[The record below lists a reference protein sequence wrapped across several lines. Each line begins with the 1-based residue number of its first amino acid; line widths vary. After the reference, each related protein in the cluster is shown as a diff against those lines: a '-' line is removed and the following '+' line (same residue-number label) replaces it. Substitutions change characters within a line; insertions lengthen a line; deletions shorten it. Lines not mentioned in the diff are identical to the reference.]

1 MNKTIALKQNKL
13 ILESIIF
20 TEVVKKLCKNLVD
33 ENLLFIKKNLEECV
47 SDLPKLMK
55 KYLDSEDRVA
65 RIRHL
70 VQIQG
75 LVDECNEYLEI
86 IARTRQGDIS
96 PVLKELTKFT
106 KNFEAVNRTFIH

>member
-20 TEVVKKLCKNLVD
+20 TEVVKKLCKSLVD
-33 ENLLFIKKNLEECV
+33 ENLLFVRKNLEECV
-47 SDLPKLMK
+47 SDLPKLLK
-55 KYLDSEDRVA
+55 QYLDAQDRIV

-75 LVDECNEYLEI
+75 LVDECNEYLQL
-86 IARTRQGDIS
+86 IARMRKGDIS

>member
-1 MNKTIALKQNKL
+1 MNKTIVLKQNKL

-20 TEVVKKLCKNLVD
+20 TEVVKKLCKNLMD
-33 ENLLFIKKNLEECV
+33 ESLLLVKKNLEDCV
-47 SDLPKLMK
+47 SDLPKLLK
-55 KYLDSEDRVA
+55 KYLDSEDRIS

-75 LVDECNEYLEI
+75 LMDECNEYLSL
-86 IARTRQGDIS
+86 IARTRQGEIS

>member
-33 ENLLFIKKNLEECV
+33 ENLLFIKKNLEECI